1 MHVKESAMSATDDLD
16 LTTSVTWLAHLIERF
31 ANMRL
36 AQSDLPAGMSY
47 ARANLLLAVS
57 AAEVEGTSARM
68 IDIALDLGVTGR
80 TLTTMVDALVKQGLI
95 VREVDPTDRR
105 AFQLVLTEVGRE
117 LVPHLRTELTQAAGT
132 VVAPLSETDR
142 ANLAGLITRLI
153 ERS

>member
-1 MHVKESAMSATDDLD
+1 MEDIDDLD

-57 AAEVEGTSARM
+57 VAEVDGTSARM

-80 TLTTMVDALVKQGLI
+80 TLTTMVDAVAEQGLLI
-95 VREVDPTDRR
+95 REVDPTDRR
-105 AFQLVLTEVGRE
+105 AFQLVLTERGKD
-117 LVPHLRTELTQAAGT
+117 LLPHLRAELTQAAET
-132 VVAPLSETDR
+132 VVAPLSATDR
-142 ANLAGLITRLI
+142 ATLAGLINRVI

>member
-1 MHVKESAMSATDDLD
+1 MEDIDDLD

-57 AAEVEGTSARM
+57 AAEVDGTSARM

-80 TLTTMVDALVKQGLI
+80 TLTTMVDAVAKQGLL

-105 AFQLVLTEVGRE
+105 AFQLVLTEQGKD
-117 LVPHLRTELTQAAGT
+117 LLPHLRAELTQAAET
-132 VVAPLSETDR
+132 VVAPLSATDR
-142 ANLAGLITRLI
+142 ATLAGLINRVI